1 MFLYANNAIK
11 KSPCRHFLFCLD
23 IFVEILKFTRYIFTI
38 SDPVSCKRKRICKTC
53 QHLSGSFSSSLLL
66 WLLYIFQYPPNTP
79 LYDQYATPHRHK
91 NVVLIVA
98 LKQQAIYIHHQ
109 YMQISFYPK
118 QIKSY
123 QEIVYQRC
131 RQIYTWD

>member
-11 KSPCRHFLFCLD
+11 KSPCRYFLFCLD
-23 IFVEILKFTRYIFTI
+23 FFRRNFKIYPIYFHHFGSGILLKEKGYVKHVVKHASIYRDHFLRHYLF
-38 SDPVSCKRKRICKTC
+38 
-53 QHLSGSFSSSLLL
+53 GSFTFFSIHQIRHSTTS
-66 WLLYIFQYPPNTP
+66 N
-79 LYDQYATPHRHK
+79 ATPHRHK

-118 QIKSY
+118 PIKSY
-123 QEIVYQRC
+123 
-131 RQIYTWD
+131 